1 MKKKGFTLIELLVVI
16 AIIAMLL
23 AILMPALGRVKK
35 MAQRLVCGTNL
46 KGLGNALNVYAFDY
60 RDEFPIA
67 GGKGNNTWGLTTDGP
82 GGTGSD
88 PAWMDPGYNWAG
100 DDTVSIGASLFML
113 VREADVG
120 PKSFVCKSGGE
131 QPFKNC
137 FNDDIVDLWDFGG
150 LLDPDLQT
158 PNKCVSYSYQLP
170 YLTSSS
176 GSEVHP
182 ADGTSSPA
190 NGILA
195 DRNPWFNTPA
205 LTDGGTAPTSIDA
218 DSFIDVACIILFES
232 TVPHEVE
239 VGNSAAHDR
248 EGQNV
253 LFGDNHVDFAKRPDI
268 ATRYDNIYNKK
279 LANDIQRVH
288 DAEAR
293 HKYVFFMSPSIT
305 PGEQESKYDDVKV
318 VAFGPS
324 RGGI

>member
-1 MKKKGFTLIELLVVI
+1 
-16 AIIAMLL
+16 MLL

-67 GGKGNNTWGLTTDGP
+67 GGKGTNTWSLITD
-82 GGTGSD
+82 D
-88 PAWMDPGYNWAG
+88 WADPGKDWSGPDN
-100 DDTVSIGASLFML
+100 VSVGASLFML

-150 LLDPDLQT
+150 ALDPDSQI
-158 PNKCVSYSYQLP
+158 PSKCVSYSYQLP

-195 DRNPWFNTPA
+195 DRNPWFNSPA
-205 LTDGGTAPTSIDA
+205 LTDGGADPTTIDA
-218 DSFIDVACIILFES
+218 DSFIDVACIIDFTS
-232 TVPHEVE
+232 TVPHHVE
-239 VGNSAAHDR
+239 MGNSAAHDR

-253 LFGDNHVDFAKRPDI
+253 LFGDNHVDFAKRPDV
-268 ATRYDNIYNKK
+268 AVQYDNIYVPRAGPSNWSEPQRRNGAHNIGFDGGFPKCSEDTY
-279 LANDIQRVH
+279 LVNDI
-288 DAEAR
+288 DN
-293 HKYVFFMSPSIT
+293 KY
-305 PGEQESKYDDVKV
+305 
-318 VAFGPS
+318 
-324 RGGI
+324 